1 MKRREF
7 LRTGSVVGG
16 AAVFGAHAFP
26 HHLYAA
32 AKEKTA
38 QDVVT
43 LGKTG
48 IKVSRLFQ
56 GTGTNGV
63 GKSSN
68 QIRGLGFDGVVE
80 LLRAGVDQGV
90 TTWDLADQYGT
101 HPHANGALKTV
112 ARDKVVIMTKTHAS
126 TEKEMWADLDRF
138 RKEIGT
144 DMLDIVLL
152 HCMMS
157 ADWPKEKAGAMAVL
171 SEAKAKGIIRA
182 HGVSCHDF
190 GALKAAAASDW
201 VEVDLARLNPAG
213 VIMDAPVEEVLPVL
227 ADMKRKGKGIIGMK
241 ILGAGR
247 LRDRVDD
254 ALQYALA
261 SPVLDCFTIGAENRA
276 AARGP
281 PDPDPEGQRSAGD
294 APSRLRRRGR
304 GVARDLAVPFLSSFR
319 SVPWRAPT
327 RAGTASRSTASP
339 VVPTRADSSS
349 ATIVATLP
357 RLSARLTRGGRPV
370 RTASARSSISSR

>member
-1 MKRREF
+1 MKRRSF
-7 LRTGSVVGG
+7 LRTGSMAG
-16 AAVFGAHAFP
+16 AALFGAAALP
-26 HHLYAA
+26 RHLHAA
-32 AKEKTA
+32 AREKAA

-48 IKVSRLFQ
+48 IKVTRLFQ

-63 GKSSN
+63 GKASN
-68 QIRGLGFDGVVE
+68 QTRGLGYDGLVE

-101 HPHANGALKTV
+101 HPHAKGALKTV
-112 ARDKVVIMTKTHAS
+112 ARDKVVIMSKTHAS
-126 TEKEMWADLDRF
+126 TEKEMRADLDRF
-138 RKEIGT
+138 RQEIGT
-144 DMLDIVLL
+144 DMIDIVLL

-171 SEAKAKGIIRA
+171 DEAKSKGVIRA

-201 VEVDLARLNPAG
+201 VDVDLARLNPAG
-213 VIMDAPVEEVLPVL
+213 AIMDAPVSEVLPVL
-227 ADMKRKGKGIIGMK
+227 AEMKKKGKGVIGMK

-261 SPVLDCFTIGAENRA
+261 SPVLDCFTIGAENQRELADLLARIPKASVRA
-276 AARGP
+276 
-281 PDPDPEGQRSAGD
+281 
-294 APSRLRRRGR
+294 
-304 GVARDLAVPFLSSFR
+304 
-319 SVPWRAPT
+319 
-327 RAGTASRSTASP
+327 
-339 VVPTRADSSS
+339 
-349 ATIVATLP
+349 
-357 RLSARLTRGGRPV
+357 
-370 RTASARSSISSR
+370 

>member
-1 MKRREF
+1 MKRRSF
-7 LRTGSVVGG
+7 LRTGSLASG
-16 AAVFGAHAFP
+16 AALVGVDTFP
-26 HHLYAA
+26 RHLYTA

-48 IKVSRLFQ
+48 IKVTRLFQ

-63 GKSSN
+63 GKASN
-68 QIRGLGFDGVVE
+68 QTRGLGHDGLVE

-101 HPHANGALKTV
+101 HPHAKGALKTV
-112 ARDKVVIMTKTHAS
+112 GRDKVVVMTKTHAR
-126 TEKEMWADLDRF
+126 TENEMRADLDRF
-138 RKEIGT
+138 RQEIGT
-144 DMLDIVLL
+144 DVLDIVLL

-157 ADWPKEKAGAMAVL
+157 ADWPKERAGAMAVL
-171 SEAKAKGIIRA
+171 TEAKAKGIVRA

-201 VEVDLARLNPAG
+201 VDVDLARLNPAG
-213 VIMDAPVEEVLPVL
+213 AVMDAPVAEVLPVL
-227 ADMKRKGKGIIGMK
+227 AEMKRKGKGVIGMK

-261 SPVLDCFTIGAENRA
+261 SPVLDCFTIGAESQRELA
-276 AARGP
+276 DLLARIP
-281 PDPDPEGQRSAGD
+281 KASVRS
-294 APSRLRRRGR
+294 
-304 GVARDLAVPFLSSFR
+304 
-319 SVPWRAPT
+319 
-327 RAGTASRSTASP
+327 
-339 VVPTRADSSS
+339 
-349 ATIVATLP
+349 
-357 RLSARLTRGGRPV
+357 
-370 RTASARSSISSR
+370 

>member
-7 LRTGSVVGG
+7 LRSGSVAGG
-16 AAVFGAHAFP
+16 AALVGAHAFP
-26 HHLYAA
+26 HRLYAA

-43 LGKTG
+43 LGRTG

-101 HPHANGALKTV
+101 HPHAKGALKTV
-112 ARDKVVIMTKTHAS
+112 ARDKVVIMTKTHAR
-126 TEKEMWADLDRF
+126 TEKEMRADLDRF
-138 RKEIGT
+138 RQEIGT
-144 DMLDIVLL
+144 DTLDIVLL

-157 ADWPKEKAGAMAVL
+157 AAWPEERAGAMAVL
-171 SEAKAKGIIRA
+171 SEAKAKGTIRA

-190 GALKAAAASDW
+190 GALQAAAASDW
-201 VEVDLARLNPAG
+201 VDVDLARLNPAG
-213 VIMDAPVEEVLPVL
+213 AIMDAGIDQVLPVL
-227 ADMKRKGKGIIGMK
+227 ADMKRKGKGVMGMK

-261 SPVLDCFTIGAENRA
+261 SPVLDCFTIGAESRQQLSDLL
-276 AARGP
+276 ARIP
-281 PDPDPEGQRSAGD
+281 KASV
-294 APSRLRRRGR
+294 RG
-304 GVARDLAVPFLSSFR
+304 
-319 SVPWRAPT
+319 
-327 RAGTASRSTASP
+327 
-339 VVPTRADSSS
+339 
-349 ATIVATLP
+349 
-357 RLSARLTRGGRPV
+357 
-370 RTASARSSISSR
+370 